1 MSSNEATGLK
11 TTLTKEMQHQ
21 TTGITHNLRDFSGQ
35 TKSSSYSQTTPFE
48 KGTIVANLAT
58 IQRLWEMKFLNP
70 KPPIIQMTHNIK
82 QLHKLWRGKKN
93 V

>member
-1 MSSNEATGLK
+1 
-11 TTLTKEMQHQ
+11 
-21 TTGITHNLRDFSGQ
+21 
-35 TKSSSYSQTTPFE
+35 
-48 KGTIVANLAT
+48 
-58 IQRLWEMKFLNP
+58 LWEMKILNP

>member
-11 TTLTKEMQHQ
+11 TTLTKEMQPQ

-35 TKSSSYSQTTPFE
+35 TQSSSYSQTTPFE

-58 IQRLWEMKFLNP
+58 IQRL
-70 KPPIIQMTHNIK
+70 
-82 QLHKLWRGKKN
+82 
-93 V
+93 